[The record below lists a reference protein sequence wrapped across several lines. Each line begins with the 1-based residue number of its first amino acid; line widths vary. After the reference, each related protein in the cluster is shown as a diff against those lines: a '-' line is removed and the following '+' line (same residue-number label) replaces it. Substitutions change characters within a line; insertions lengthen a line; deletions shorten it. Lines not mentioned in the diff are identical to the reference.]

1 MPLSPHEQYQ
11 LNVIETG
18 FREQDPGFA
27 AKLTVTAADRSRRRH
42 LAVAHGCLWLGMVL
56 SLVGFG
62 VVHQVLATG
71 VLLILYGTGVMLFAI
86 VKICAG
92 SHQRPGSPGQ
102 R

>member
-18 FREQDPGFA
+18 LRDQDPGFA
-27 AKLTVTAADRSRRRH
+27 AKLTVAGADRSRRRH
-42 LAVAHGCLWLGMVL
+42 LAVAHACLWLGMFL
-56 SLVGFG
+56 NLVGFA

-71 VLLILYGTGVMLFAI
+71 VMLNLYGTGVLLFAI
-86 VKICAG
+86 VRICGVDRRSG
-92 SHQRPGSPGQ
+92 SSGQ